1 LQRSYKKKLFNYV
14 FEEFTCLYI
23 QMIIFQAKSYK
34 TNESPVYSKKIN
46 DEVTYIKNIFKEFVS
61 KKVFEQNEPKLK
73 AIQDVW
79 QVDASEVMLHIATLR
94 LALRSN
100 FNDNCV
106 KTLLRLRSDLTPE
119 TKQSIRELL
128 KEKSTEIKIR

>member
-1 LQRSYKKKLFNYV
+1 
-14 FEEFTCLYI
+14 
-23 QMIIFQAKSYK
+23 MIIFQAKSYK